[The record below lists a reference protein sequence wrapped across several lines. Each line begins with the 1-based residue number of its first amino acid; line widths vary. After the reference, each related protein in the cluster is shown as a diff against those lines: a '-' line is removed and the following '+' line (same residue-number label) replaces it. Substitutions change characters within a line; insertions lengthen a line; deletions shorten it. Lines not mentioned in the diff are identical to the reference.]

1 MRCRPTAPT
10 LASYVKLFLFHFCF
24 FFLLPILRHISQAS
38 LPGDITTTIKASRK
52 KSQMKLVRMTAMSI
66 AAFLVAWLPY
76 TAVSMAA
83 IVKGGHVL
91 SPGEAEIPELMA
103 KMSVILNP
111 IVYTAMNA
119 AYRESLCKM
128 ISGGRLFGI
137 NTINGNPSPVL
148 RTSVNSASVS
158 NQSFF
163 ETSL

>member
-1 MRCRPTAPT
+1 M
-10 LASYVKLFLFHFCF
+10 
-24 FFLLPILRHISQAS
+24 
-38 LPGDITTTIKASRK
+38 IKASRK

-66 AAFLVAWLPY
+66 TAFLVAWLPY

-119 AYRESLCKM
+119 SYRESLWKM
-128 ISGGRLFGI
+128 IRGGGLLRI
-137 NTINGNPSPVL
+137 NTINSNPSPVL
-148 RTSVNSASVS
+148 GTSVKSASVS

>member
-10 LASYVKLFLFHFCF
+10 LASYLKLFLFHFCF
-24 FFLLPILRHISQAS
+24 FFRLPNLRHISQAS
-38 LPGDITTTIKASRK
+38 LPGDITAMIKASRK
-52 KSQMKLVRMTAMSI
+52 KSQMKLVRLTAMSI
-66 AAFLVAWLPY
+66 TAFLVAWLPY

-119 AYRESLCKM
+119 AYRESLWKM

-137 NTINGNPSPVL
+137 NTINGNPGPVL
-148 RTSVNSASVS
+148 RNSVNSASVS